1 MFEVNKSNPAV
12 TFISMNADTAHIGPL
27 IELVQDFASS
37 ALNDEDAYNMTV
49 AVDEAVTNI
58 ITHAYQNDPSGKIN
72 VSFGTKKDEVY
83 VTIEDFS
90 KNFIPPLLVE
100 KKKFSFDKLEEGG
113 LGLYLMQE
121 FMDELRF
128 LYDNNENK
136 NILIMK
142 KYLIN

>member
-1 MFEVNKSNPAV
+1 
-12 TFISMNADTAHIGPL
+12 PL

-37 ALNDEDAYNMTV
+37 ALSDEDAYNMTV

-58 ITHAYQNDPSGKIN
+58 ITHAYKNDPTGKIT
-72 VSFGTKKDEVY
+72 VSFGAKKDEVY

-128 LYDNNENK
+128 LYDNRENK